1 MDNRREPL
9 ERDAEALEMRGVD
22 LDAHLAARQL
32 HLLVLRRCV
41 VFNIGGAGDGE
52 LCEFYFFLVELG
64 RAGGFAADLR
74 ERRRRGA
81 LQRHADALGVVLG
94 HPRRGEFAVEV
105 GVVSRELRIRRH
117 GIDVGVCDG

>member
-1 MDNRREPL
+1 
-9 ERDAEALEMRGVD
+9 MRGVD

-41 VFNIGGAGDGE
+41 VFNIAAAAAAADGE
-52 LCEFYFFLVELG
+52 LCEFYFLLVERR

-105 GVVSRELRIRRH
+105 GVVSGEFRIRRH
-117 GIDVGVCDG
+117 GICVGVCDR